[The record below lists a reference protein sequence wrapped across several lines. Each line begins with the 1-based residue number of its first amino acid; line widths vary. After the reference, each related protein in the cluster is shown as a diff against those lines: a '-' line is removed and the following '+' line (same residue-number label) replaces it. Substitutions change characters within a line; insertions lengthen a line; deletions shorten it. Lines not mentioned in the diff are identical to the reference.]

1 MILAPTMSGFTARML
16 SKWRPAVAVLG
27 MTPNDRVLRQMQL
40 LWGVRP
46 VKIQWESSTE
56 ELIPA
61 CIREARESGMVRS
74 GDRVVITAG
83 VVNEP
88 KEEDRGVSSTN
99 MMRILEVD

>member
-1 MILAPTMSGFTARML
+1 MADWNAYYASHTA
-16 SKWRPAVAVLG
+16 SPEEAVG
-27 MTPNDRVLRQMQL
+27 
-40 LWGVRP
+40 
-46 VKIQWESSTE
+46 
-56 ELIPA
+56 LI
-61 CIREARESGMVRS
+61 RS